1 MTSSS
6 DSAFALLA
14 PGVQRQLYAMKWPA
28 LRPIQVDAIR
38 AWFRTNRHLL
48 LMAETAG
55 GKTEAAFLPVLS
67 AIGQEPAG
75 SVRAVYVGPLKA
87 LINDQ
92 FARLEELCTHL
103 DVPVHRWH
111 GDVGQAKKDA
121 LVREPGGVLL
131 ITPESLESLLVNRTA
146 HLPALFG
153 GLRAVVIDELHAFL
167 DGERGTHL
175 SSLLAR
181 LRRYRHEGEAPWR
194 MLGLSATI
202 GDPDIAR
209 RYLAPDDP
217 ASVETIADAPGQT
230 ELRMRVHGYDGHE
243 LMRAA
248 THANTVSDQDAEGDN
263 IDSSELLVLRAI
275 AEDLVEH
282 CHGSASL
289 VFANAKGD
297 IELLADMANQ
307 ACRDAGLPEQFL
319 VHHGSLSR
327 EVREDT
333 EARMKTGGARTTI
346 CSSTLEMG
354 IDIGSVRT
362 VGQKGAPWSV
372 ASFKQRL
379 GRSGRRG
386 DEPRRVRCYVDCTV
400 DPDSENP
407 IDELPLELLQGL
419 AVCSL
424 LLEHWVEPPDPAHL
438 DLSTLTHQ
446 VISSIAEAGALRADT
461 LHERLCIDGPFRAC
475 DAALFGRVLRALGA
489 KDVIEQGP
497 DGALI
502 LGLLG
507 EKLRAR
513 QDFYA
518 AFATP
523 VEYTLIAGSRTL
535 GTWPTDRLPKVGKH
549 VVFAAQRWLITDIDD
564 ERRKI
569 HVVPARRGERPTFG
583 GGASRVHHRIIDCML
598 RLLST
603 DEPVPYADA
612 TTRDALEAARRLA
625 AERDLA
631 RRRIVPQG
639 GKSCLW
645 LTWSGGA
652 ETRTYQAFLASAGV
666 SAEDKTI
673 ALACA
678 CSAEQLRNIVFG
690 AEGSSPDLRRL
701 ATHVQPKA
709 RRKYD
714 DLLPEELLD
723 EGISRELVWLPF
735 DASLPSS

>member
-1 MTSSS
+1 MTSQSET
-6 DSAFALLA
+6 AFSRLA
-14 PGVQRQLYAMKWPA
+14 IGVQRQLYAMKWPA
-28 LRPIQVDAIR
+28 LRPIQVEAIQ
-38 AWFRTNRHLL
+38 AWFQSNRHLL

-67 AIGQEPAG
+67 AISREPTG

-92 FARLEELCTHL
+92 FSRLEKLCTHL
-103 DVPVHRWH
+103 ELPVHRWH

-121 LVREPGGVLL
+121 LVRQPGGVLL

-146 HLPALFG
+146 HLSKLFG

-175 SSLLAR
+175 ASLLTR
-181 LRRYRHEGEAPWR
+181 LGRYRGEHEAPWR

-230 ELRMRVHGYDGHE
+230 ELRMRVHGYDAHE
-243 LMRAA
+243 LVREAH
-248 THANTVSDQDAEGDN
+248 HAPQEANDDANADPN
-263 IDSSELLVLRAI
+263 ELLVLRAI

-282 CHGSASL
+282 CRGSANL

-333 EARMKTGGARTTI
+333 EAQMKAGGARTTI

-400 DPDSENP
+400 SRETDSP
-407 IDELPLELLQGL
+407 IGELPLELLQSL

-424 LLEHWVEPPDPAHL
+424 LLEHWIEPPVPAQL

-446 VISSIAEAGALRADT
+446 VISSIAETGALRAEN
-461 LHERLCIDGPFRAC
+461 LHQRLCVDGPFRAC
-475 DAALFGRVLRALGA
+475 DTSIFARLLRAMGA

-523 VEYTLIAGSRTL
+523 IEYTLVAGTRTL
-535 GTWPTDRLPKVGKH
+535 GTWPTSRLPKVGKH
-549 VVFAAQRWLITDIDD
+549 VVFAARRWIITDIDD

-569 HVVPARRGERPTFG
+569 HITPARRGERPIFG
-583 GGASRVHHRIIDCML
+583 GGPAFVHHRIIDRML
-598 RLLST
+598 RLLSS

-612 TTRDALEAARRLA
+612 PAREALEAARRVA
-625 AERDLA
+625 AERGVA
-631 RRRIVPQG
+631 CRCIVPLG

-645 LTWSGGA
+645 LTWSGWA
-652 ETRTYQAFLASAGV
+652 EKRTYQALLASEGIV
-666 SAEDKTI
+666 AEDETI
-673 ALACA
+673 ALACDA
-678 CSAEQLRNIVFG
+678 SAERVEEALSR
-690 AEGSSPDLRRL
+690 AAATPPDLRKL
-701 ATHVQPKA
+701 AEYLQPKA

-714 DLLPEELLD
+714 DLLPDDLLN
-723 EGISRELVWLPF
+723 EGIARELVWLPF
-735 DASLPSS
+735 HASPEPA